1 MELEGT
7 WNQHSTG
14 INFEVGSRKA
24 DGTRVAST
32 GKDVKLGAL
41 LLSSNQLKGQS

>member
-7 WNQHSTG
+7 WNQHNTG
-14 INFEVGSRKA
+14 INFEVGSRTA

-32 GKDVKLGAL
+32 GKDVKLGAFIPSFNWKVNL
-41 LLSSNQLKGQS
+41 